1 MGLTD
6 SHETA
11 TKNLTITRTNCQ
23 ILTFIRK
30 KKLNLK
36 KNIYGSKSWNELLN
50 ISGNNSWN
58 DVNRYS

>member
-30 KKLNLK
+30 KIKPQK
-36 KNIYGSKSWNELLN
+36 KFMVANHGMSC
-50 ISGNNSWN
+50 
-58 DVNRYS
+58 